1 VRAVIQRVAE
11 ASVAVDDQPVS
22 AIGPGLLVLVAVE
35 KHDGEAQAAWLARR
49 LPELRIFS
57 DQEGRMNRSLS
68 DTAGEIL
75 LVSQFTLAARL
86 DRGRRP
92 SFEEAAQPDAAR
104 AVYDQLVALLS
115 AGDIPVRTGLF
126 GAMMKVSLVNDG
138 PVTFILEQ
146 RNG

>member
-1 VRAVIQRVAE
+1 MNLSMAAT
-11 ASVAVDDQPVS
+11 
-22 AIGPGLLVLVAVE
+22 G
-35 KHDGEAQAAWLARR
+35 GEL
-49 LPELRIFS
+49 
-57 DQEGRMNRSLS
+57 
-68 DTAGEIL
+68 L

-92 SFEEAAQPDAAR
+92 SFAEAAPPDVAR
-104 AVYDQLVALLS
+104 AVYDQLVAFLS

-146 RNG
+146 RSA

>member
-1 VRAVIQRVAE
+1 MRAVIQRVSE
-11 ASVAVDDQPVS
+11 ASVVVDGQPVS

-35 KHDGEAQAAWLARR
+35 EGDGEAEAAWLSRR
-49 LPELRIFS
+49 LPELRIFP
-57 DQEGRMNRSLS
+57 DQEGRMNLSLAA
-68 DTAGEIL
+68 TGGELL

-92 SFEEAAQPDAAR
+92 SFAEAAPPDVAR
-104 AVYDQLVALLS
+104 AVYDQLVAFLS

-146 RNG
+146 RSA